1 MKGCYILDEE
11 LEVWIFEPAAK
22 RLYHAGAE
30 KDGVPENGYHGVETL
45 DGALKILENDDY
57 GWVTTGVLPLGFEL
71 LKPKEKDP
79 YWIGKL
85 AKKGDKVRVRN
96 LNGRAWRNFVCKE
109 RIGKD
114 NEPYLYLDPVTKDD
128 FTRLVGG
135 TVPGVSTISYNYIGV
150 KQVVEEFTAPE
161 SEEE

>member
-30 KDGVPENGYHGVETL
+30 KDGVPENGYDDVETL
-45 DGALKILENDDY
+45 DGALKILENDGY

-71 LKPKEKDP
+71 SK
-79 YWIGKL
+79 
-85 AKKGDKVRVRN
+85 
-96 LNGRAWRNFVCKE
+96 
-109 RIGKD
+109 
-114 NEPYLYLDPVTKDD
+114 
-128 FTRLVGG
+128 
-135 TVPGVSTISYNYIGV
+135 S
-150 KQVVEEFTAPE
+150 EFAAPE